1 MLQMPNRP
9 ATTDQS
15 RAAGGGAAVT
25 IRNLSKRYN
34 DFEAVVPTSIEIE
47 SGDFF
52 AIIGPSGSG
61 KSTLLGMIAGYVDPT
76 AGQIV
81 VNGRDIVPRPIYH
94 RNIGMVFQNYA
105 LFPHL
110 TVAQNIA
117 YPLKIRGVAKDEIA
131 RRVRESLAMVRLDEF
146 AARMPS
152 ELSGGQQQRIAL
164 ARASIYQ
171 PSILLMDEPL
181 GALDKNLRD
190 EMQEEIKRFQ
200 QELGATVIYVT
211 HDQQEAAFLAD
222 RIAIMRDG
230 AMVQI
235 GSPRALYEQPN
246 SRFVAE
252 FLGEASIFPIKSVS
266 QSQAGQPTR
275 IVLDDGTQATVR
287 ADGDAGPDSFACIRP
302 ERITI
307 GPKARNLDNFF
318 TGTVQESLY
327 TPGSIRYRVALDE
340 TGCTLKIRVLPQGD
354 TEVFETGST
363 VDIGWSAED
372 MTILKG

>member
-1 MLQMPNRP
+1 MLQMPSRS
-9 ATTDQS
+9 ATTGQS
-15 RAAGGGAAVT
+15 HVAGGAAVS
-25 IRNLSKRYN
+25 IRNLCKRYN
-34 DFEAVVPTSIEIE
+34 SFEAVVPTSVEIE
-47 SGDFF
+47 SGEFF

-61 KSTLLGMIAGYVDPT
+61 KSTLLGMIAGYIDPT
-76 AGQIV
+76 QGQIV
-81 VNGRDIVPRPIYH
+81 VDGRDVVPAPIYH

-110 TVAQNIA
+110 TVAQNVA

-131 RRVRESLAMVRLDEF
+131 RRVRESLAMVRLDAF
-146 AARMPS
+146 ASRMPS

-164 ARASIYQ
+164 ARASIYH

-200 QELGATVIYVT
+200 QELGVTVIYVT

-230 AMVQI
+230 AMAQI
-235 GSPRALYEQPN
+235 DSPRALYEQPN

-252 FLGEASIFPIKSVS
+252 FLGEASILPVKSAS
-266 QSQAGQPTR
+266 QKQTDQIRR
-275 IVLDDGTQATVR
+275 IELEDGTPVAIR
-287 ADGDAGPDSFACIRP
+287 ADRDAGAGSFACIRP
-302 ERITI
+302 ERII
-307 GPKARNLDNFF
+307 VGPKARTLDNAY
-318 TGTVQESLY
+318 TGTVRESLY
-327 TPGSIRYRVALDE
+327 TPGSIRYRVELNGTACAL
-340 TGCTLKIRVLPQGD
+340 KVRVLPQGD

-363 VDIGWSAED
+363 VDVGWSADD
-372 MTILKG
+372 MTILKE